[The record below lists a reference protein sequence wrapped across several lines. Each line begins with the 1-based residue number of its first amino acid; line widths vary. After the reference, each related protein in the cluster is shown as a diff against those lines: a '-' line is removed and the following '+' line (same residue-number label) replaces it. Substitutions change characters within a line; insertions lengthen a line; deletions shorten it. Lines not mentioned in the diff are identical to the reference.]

1 MKKTLTV
8 LLVSGIVLITG
19 CASRL
24 SEDEK
29 DSDYY
34 NTVYRGKDTH
44 NFIVLN
50 NKLDKVLENQ
60 EIIIKNQEEIMKM
73 LKGDK

>member
-1 MKKTLTV
+1 MKKILVV

-19 CASRL
+19 CEARL
-24 SEDEK
+24 LEDDK
-29 DSDYY
+29 NSDYY
-34 NTVYRGKDTH
+34 NTLRRGMDYH
-44 NFIVLN
+44 NQIVIFN
-50 NKLDKVLENQ
+50 QEQKILENQ

>member
-1 MKKTLTV
+1 MKKILTV
-8 LLVSGIVLITG
+8 LLVSFTVLITG
-19 CASRL
+19 CAARL
-24 SEDEK
+24 SEDDK
-29 DSDYY
+29 NSDYY

-60 EIIIKNQEEIMKM
+60 ELIIKNQE
-73 LKGDK
+73 